1 MFKKMPFVLI
11 AEFLLIAL
19 IYPYLSMDLKS
30 FLYGVSLSLKSGIV
44 FFLPLIV
51 FSLLFK
57 SAVQM
62 SRQAS
67 KWILGILVVICIS
80 NFTSTMLSYVVGKA
94 VYGMDLSIALPSEG
108 SSLQP
113 LAAIYLPKWIG
124 NDMAMFS
131 GLLLGIF
138 LGWIRPKGAQTIAN
152 FAEKAVS
159 FFLKGFLFAI
169 PFFIAGFVIKMVHDG
184 MIKVILQSYSLIFA
198 FVAASV
204 FTYISLIYFAAS
216 KGSVRAFIQ
225 SVKNMLPAAFVGFGS
240 MSSAAAMPLALIG
253 AEKNG
258 ADSPAAKSFI
268 PASVNIHLMG
278 DCFAIPIFAFAILKS
293 FGAAEPT
300 LMSYLIFALYFVMA
314 KFSVAA
320 VPGGG
325 ILVMLP
331 ILEAYLG
338 CFWQFRDI

>member
-152 FAEKAVS
+152 FAEIAVLEENSMIPTINAIIGEKPSKSMIKAPPPAKPS
-159 FFLKGFLFAI
+159 ISSKAI
-169 PFFIAGFVIKMVHDG
+169 PNAVLPDF
-184 MIKVILQSYSLIFA
+184 
-198 FVAASV
+198 
-204 FTYISLIYFAAS
+204 
-216 KGSVRAFIQ
+216 
-225 SVKNMLPAAFVGFGS
+225 KNSFKE
-240 MSSAAAMPLALIG
+240 SSNP
-253 AEKNG
+253 K
-258 ADSPAAKSFI
+258 
-268 PASVNIHLMG
+268 
-278 DCFAIPIFAFAILKS
+278 
-293 FGAAEPT
+293 
-300 LMSYLIFALYFVMA
+300 
-314 KFSVAA
+314 
-320 VPGGG
+320 
-325 ILVMLP
+325 
-331 ILEAYLG
+331 
-338 CFWQFRDI
+338 